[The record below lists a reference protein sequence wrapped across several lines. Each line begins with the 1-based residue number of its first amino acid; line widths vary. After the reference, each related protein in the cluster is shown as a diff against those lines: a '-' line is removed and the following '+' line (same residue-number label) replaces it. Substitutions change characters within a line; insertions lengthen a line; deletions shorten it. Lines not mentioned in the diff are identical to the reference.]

1 MSEVLFAI
9 SQMPAQSYVYFLIH
23 RTFMTFSNSTEGLL
37 TEDELSIIS

>member
-1 MSEVLFAI
+1 MFEVLFAI

-23 RTFMTFSNSTEGLL
+23 RAFILSNSTEGLL